1 MHTEDWHLYWKK
13 LVGPLLEK
21 CGRLSHFLFLLRE
34 KSILFLC
41 WRNALSTTVPP
52 NITRK
57 EVYPCTTP
65 YLNNFPYSY
74 SVVEG
79 PGSTKRRQFWE
90 HGLCCYIS
98 TYDLEG
104 IIPLSGVLVS
114 FYSRSTL
121 QFPVLWQKKCLIG
134 LCSEPFSLSC
144 KEQNTITQKQHTA
157 CQGPWHLCLST
168 TISGI
173 CLEPSQGFQL
183 RSCCLYW
190 FFLTLQLLSIPH
202 QWSPNM
208 LLQPL
213 AYTVLWF
220 VNTEFL
226 T

>member
-13 LVGPLLEK
+13 LVGSVLEK
-21 CGRLSHFLFLLRE
+21 CGRLLHFLFLLRE

-57 EVYPCTTP
+57 EVYTCATP

-121 QFPVLWQKKCLIG
+121 QFPVLWQK
-134 LCSEPFSLSC
+134 
-144 KEQNTITQKQHTA
+144 HA
-157 CQGPWHLCLST
+157 W
-168 TISGI
+168 
-173 CLEPSQGFQL
+173 
-183 RSCCLYW
+183 
-190 FFLTLQLLSIPH
+190 
-202 QWSPNM
+202 
-208 LLQPL
+208 
-213 AYTVLWF
+213 
-220 VNTEFL
+220 
-226 T
+226 